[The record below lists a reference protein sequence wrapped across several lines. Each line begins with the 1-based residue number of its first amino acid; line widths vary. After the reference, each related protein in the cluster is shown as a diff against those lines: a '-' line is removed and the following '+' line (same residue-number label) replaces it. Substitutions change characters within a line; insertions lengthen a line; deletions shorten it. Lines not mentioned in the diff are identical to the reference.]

1 MIKLLRVGIA
11 TVQEQ
16 RALSLAIAAGTRQ
29 RSAEEPQVWF
39 PSVAAMARVLSAEN
53 MVLLKAVSEQRPY
66 SMDALAEAVGKQAP
80 NLSRSLHTM
89 AAYGLVEF
97 VKNGRVVAPQVTF
110 EHLSAEFC
118 LRWLSVSSECDRWS
132 VVMLSFG
139 YVCQADFCL
148 ADSALFDP
156 A

>member
-1 MIKLLRVGIA
+1 MVAVAGGGLYAYLATTSFWKNSLKLKTMSKLLRVGIA

-16 RALSLAIAAGTRQ
+16 RARSWAIAAGTRQ

-53 MVLLKAVSEQRPY
+53 MALLKAVREQRPY

-80 NLSRSLHTM
+80 NVSRSLHPM

-97 VKNGRVVAPQVTF
+97 VKNGRTVTPQTTF
-110 EHLSAEFC
+110 KHLSVEFC
-118 LRWLSVSSECDRWS
+118 QELT
-132 VVMLSFG
+132 
-139 YVCQADFCL
+139 
-148 ADSALFDP
+148 
-156 A
+156 